1 MLQLKF
7 CFLILFTG
15 PYQLVDLKDSEEKLI
30 VMLDAFENHDDVQ
43 DVTSNANLSE

>member
-1 MLQLKF
+1 M
-7 CFLILFTG
+7 ILSIW
-15 PYQLVDLKDSEEKLI
+15 QEKLI